1 MNRVRQLLLA
11 LIALGLLAGTPAAGA
26 ATGPLS
32 VTVDRTAISTRLGH
46 RFSVRTTF
54 LNRGSGAA
62 AGLIAHLNVLSVRP
76 GVYVD
81 PEDWSSQRT
90 RYLRPIPAG
99 GSSAVGWSLQAVNAG
114 DFAVYVAV
122 LSNDGRTL
130 LATSPP
136 LRLEVGD
143 RRTLDGG
150 GVLPLVIGMPAALG
164 LAWIGVRARRRRA
177 GQVTRSET
185 NSPAVTRP

>member
-1 MNRVRQLLLA
+1 MTRLPMVAVVLVLVAELA
-11 LIALGLLAGTPAAGA
+11 SAGA
-26 ATGPLS
+26 ASAG
-32 VTVDRTAISTRLGH
+32 VTDLRVSTHPTAVATSIGRKFIL
-46 RFSVRTTF
+46 RTTIS
-54 LNRGSGAA
+54 NDGQAPARK
-62 AGLIAHLNVLSVRP
+62 LIAHLNVLSVRP

-99 GSSAVGWSLQAVNAG
+99 GSQTVGWILQAVNAG